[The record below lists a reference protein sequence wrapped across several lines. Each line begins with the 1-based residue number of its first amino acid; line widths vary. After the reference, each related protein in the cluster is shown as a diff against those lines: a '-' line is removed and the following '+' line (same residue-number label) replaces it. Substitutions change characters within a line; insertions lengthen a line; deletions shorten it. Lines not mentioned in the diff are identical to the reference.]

1 MPRSFEAVSSLVLG
15 AAVDVHRALR
25 PGFLEHTYGR
35 ALRVALRAR
44 GVSYHAEREVP
55 LSFGGEAVGSYR
67 LDLVVEDTVLVE
79 LKAVRRFEELHFA
92 QVRAYLKAAQ
102 LHVGLLLNFNAKVL
116 AVRRVVHQLPE

>member
-1 MPRSFEAVSSLVLG
+1 MARSFEAVSSLVLG
-15 AAVDVHRALR
+15 AAVDVHRALG
-25 PGFLEHTYGR
+25 PGFLELSYSR

-55 LSFGGEAVGSYR
+55 LVYAGESIGSYR
-67 LDLVVEDTVLVE
+67 LDLVVEETLLVE
-79 LKAVRRFEELHFA
+79 LKAVRRFDELHFA
-92 QVRAYLKAAQ
+92 QVRAYLKAAH